1 MPTIEIHGQCAPGF
15 EPVKEA
21 FADLF
26 ESAGEVGASC
36 SVYVKGELAIDLW
49 AGSTNQAGDAWRQ
62 DTLVNV
68 FSVSKAVTAICVHK
82 AVELGLLDL
91 TRPVANYWPEYGC
104 NGKKQTLVSWL
115 LNHKAGQPAMKTP
128 LPGEALYDWERMTA
142 TLASEEP
149 WWEPGTKHGYH
160 MISYGWL
167 VGEVFRR
174 AVGVSV
180 GQFLREE
187 IAGALGLDMY
197 FGVAEKDFS
206 RVAEL
211 QAASQL
217 PEPGRVSLF
226 NHVMTNPGSLT
237 AAALTNPLTIM
248 NGANT
253 DDWRKAEIPSAN
265 LHSTAAALAT
275 LFGKVAGKEGVLS
288 DASIVNCHQEQSM
301 GEDPVLLT
309 TTRFGPGFMLQQPG
323 NIEAEFGPGPN
334 AFGHPGAG
342 GALAFADPD
351 RDLGFAY
358 AMNQMGPYVLIDPR
372 PRALVDAL
380 YRCLPAI

>member
-1 MPTIEIHGQCAPGF
+1 MPTIEIHGQCAAGF

-21 FADLF
+21 FAELF
-26 ESAGEVGASC
+26 ESSGEAGSSC
-36 SVYVKGELAIDLW
+36 AVYVKGELTVNLW
-49 AGSTNQAGDAWRQ
+49 AGRANQEGNAWQQ

-68 FSVSKAVTAICVHK
+68 FSVSKAVTALCVHK
-82 AVELGLLDL
+82 AVELGGLDL
-91 TRPVANYWPEYGC
+91 ERPVADYWPEYGC
-104 NGKKQTLVSWL
+104 QGKQRTLVKWL

-128 LPGEALYDWERMTA
+128 LPGEALYDWERMTS

-149 WWEPGTKHGYH
+149 WWEPGTQHGYH

-174 AVGVSV
+174 AVGISV
-180 GQFLREE
+180 GEFLREE
-187 IAGALGLDMY
+187 LAGPLGLDMC
-197 FGVAEKDFS
+197 FGVAEQDFS
-206 RVAEL
+206 RIAEL

-217 PEPGRVSLF
+217 PAPGRVSLF
-226 NHVMTNPGSLT
+226 NHVMTHPGSLT

-253 DDWRKAEIPSAN
+253 EAWRRAEIPSAN
-265 LHSTAAALAT
+265 LHATAAALAT
-275 LFGKVAGKEGVLS
+275 LFGKVAGREGVLT
-288 DASIVNCHQEQSM
+288 DASIAHCYREESK

-323 NIEAEFGPGPN
+323 SIEAEFGPGPN

-351 RDLGFAY
+351 RELGFGY

-380 YRCLPAI
+380 YQCLAD